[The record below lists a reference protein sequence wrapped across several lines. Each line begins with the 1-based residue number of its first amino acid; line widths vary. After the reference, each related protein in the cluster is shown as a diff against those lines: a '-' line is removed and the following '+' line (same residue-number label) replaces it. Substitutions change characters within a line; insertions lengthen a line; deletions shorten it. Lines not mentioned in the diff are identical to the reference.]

1 MECGGAGSGSVH
13 GVWTR
18 PLSSAAAFFMSIARM
33 HAAAARAAMA
43 AALNS
48 RGVPP
53 PASCKRQLLD
63 LELPRVDNPVPKYDA
78 EVL

>member
-1 MECGGAGSGSVH
+1 
-13 GVWTR
+13 
-18 PLSSAAAFFMSIARM
+18 M